1 MINFS
6 ATDKKE
12 KLKAGTSHMFGSPDV
27 PEYFEWPTSTTR
39 YGDEIDMAFLCQINC
54 KDIKSD
60 FLPTSGIL
68 YFFYNVAEQ
77 PATPN
82 IKDAAKI
89 FWFDEEEDKLSTFR
103 LVGSDG
109 EDLLPPSIVLDV
121 TDGEYNVSIST
132 EYDDISENQS
142 EEDEFEEEFEDLD
155 DFEEFEFDEEKSD
168 DEMVVLASFKEY
180 EDENVSFTF
189 EKGSELCFLIKRSS
203 LEDLD
208 FSDIRVLIV

>member
-6 ATDKKE
+6 ASDKKGQ
-12 KLKAGTSHMFGSPDV
+12 LKAGTTHMFGSPDV
-27 PEYFEWPTSTTR
+27 PEYFEWPTATTR

-54 KDIKSD
+54 KDIKSE
-60 FLPTSGIL
+60 FIPPSGIL
-68 YFFYNVAEQ
+68 YFFYNIAEQ

-89 FWFDEEEDKLSTFR
+89 FWFDEEEDKLTTFR
-103 LVGSDG
+103 LVDSDG
-109 EDLLPPSIVLDV
+109 EDLLPPAVILEI

-132 EYDDISENQS
+132 EYDDISENADGT
-142 EEDEFEEEFEDLD
+142 DELEEELEEFDN
-155 DFEEFEFDEEKSD
+155 FEEFEFDEEKSD

-180 EDENVSFTF
+180 EDENISFTF
-189 EKGSELCFLIKRSS
+189 EKGSELCFLVKRSS
-203 LEDLD
+203 LEKLD